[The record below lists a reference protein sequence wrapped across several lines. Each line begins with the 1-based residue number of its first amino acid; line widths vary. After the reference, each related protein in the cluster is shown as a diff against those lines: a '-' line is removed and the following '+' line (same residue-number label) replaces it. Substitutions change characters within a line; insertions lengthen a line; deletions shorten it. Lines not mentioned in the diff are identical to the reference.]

1 METTTELPVLIAG
14 VSRLLKR
21 KKYRPTTLESY
32 HLTWRRIKNYMT
44 AQNIT
49 AFTKEV
55 GEAFIKDWFGDRP
68 YDDLNM
74 HEKNYIYYTMVLW
87 YYQLNHTLPPN
98 IKKKPDFVFS
108 GKLGALFNEF
118 LAYKAETC
126 APSTLRLY
134 RYRLYPL
141 YYDLLRSKQEIATID
156 GPYLVRYLSRLDM
169 TQKIKEKNRMIE
181 QTGMF
186 LTFLCSKNMLAN
198 NKPLYWTSILKP
210 RTIKQPKMPSVYSR
224 EEVERL
230 INAIDRSNAPGKR
243 DFAIVL
249 LAARYGLR
257 GSDIMGLRHC
267 NLDWAN
273 NRITIVQRKT
283 TKKVELPLS
292 EEVGNAIID
301 YLKFGRPDVNEPY
314 IFLAARPPFGK
325 LITIHKV
332 ITKHMRKADI
342 AYEERKHGPHALRHS
357 LASNLLGL
365 HEPMPVISSI
375 LGHSTTAST
384 TPYLRVD
391 FDQLKQCALEVPC
404 VPSSFYTN
412 LYEQAI

>member
-1 METTTELPVLIAG
+1 MEATTELSALIAG
-14 VSRLLKR
+14 VFRLLKR
-21 KKYRPTTLESY
+21 KKYRLKTLESY
-32 HLTWRRIKNYMT
+32 HLTWRHINDYMT
-44 AQNIT
+44 AQSISE
-49 AFTKEV
+49 FTKEV
-55 GEAFIKDWFGDRP
+55 GEAFIKDCFGDRP
-68 YDDLNM
+68 YNDLTM
-74 HEKNYIYYTMVLW
+74 HERNCIYYTMTLW

-98 IKKKPDFVFS
+98 VQKKPDFVFA
-108 GKLGALFNEF
+108 GKLGALFNAF
-118 LAYKAETC
+118 LEYKSETC
-126 APSTLRLY
+126 SLPTLRLY

-141 YYDLLRSKQEIATID
+141 YYDLLRSKQEIGTIN

-181 QTGMF
+181 QAGMF
-186 LTFLCSKNMLAN
+186 LRYLCSKNLLSN
-198 NKPLYWTSILKP
+198 NKPLYWISILKP
-210 RTIKQPKMPSVYSR
+210 RSIKQPKIPSVYSR

-273 NRITIVQRKT
+273 NRITIVQQKT
-283 TKKVELPLS
+283 TKKLELPLS

-314 IFLAARPPFGK
+314 VFLSARPPFGK
-325 LITIHKV
+325 LITIHMI

-342 AYEERKHGPHALRHS
+342 SYEERKHGPHALRHS
-357 LASNLLGL
+357 LASNLLRL

-384 TPYLRVD
+384 MPYLRVD
-391 FDQLKQCALEVPC
+391 FEQLKQCALEVPI

-412 LYEQAI
+412 FYEQAI